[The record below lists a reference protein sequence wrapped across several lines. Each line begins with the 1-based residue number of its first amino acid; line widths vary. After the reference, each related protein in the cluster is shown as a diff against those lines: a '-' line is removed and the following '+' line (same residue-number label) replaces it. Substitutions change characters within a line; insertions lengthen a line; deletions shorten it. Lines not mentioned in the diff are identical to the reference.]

1 MTSPSRPSLRASL
14 QASKRLGE
22 RWLWGAARRLRLAD
36 IAYGTG
42 LGGELANLAG
52 RSVLLRTQ
60 DPFFAALALIELDGV
75 AGRIVLCPPDLED
88 KDLVGVIATAEIDAI
103 VCDHKMPRTAG
114 LKPLQFSL
122 PLTPL
127 DQAIDGNRATEWVMF
142 TSGTSG
148 GPKLVVHSLA
158 GLTSAIKPAAADT
171 PPIWGTF
178 YDVRRYGG
186 LQILLRG
193 LLGEGS
199 LVITRPGEPMTDFL
213 ARLGRHGVTHLTGT
227 PSHWRRVLMTPNA
240 RAITPQYVRLSGEIA
255 DQAVLESLRAFFPGV
270 SVGHAYAS
278 TEAGVGFEVNDG
290 LEGFPA
296 GLLDREGDV
305 RMRVVDG
312 SLQLRSTRAASRYLG
327 DGAAPLVAD
336 DGFVDSGDMVE
347 RRGERYHF
355 VGRRNGVINVGGLK
369 VHPEEIEA
377 VINRHPAVR
386 MSLVKGRRNPITGA
400 IVVAEVVLNEGAP
413 SDQTAISHEIIETC
427 RQDLSPF
434 KVPAMVRFTLA
445 LAMTAGGKLERAV
458 A

>member
-1 MTSPSRPSLRASL
+1 
-14 QASKRLGE
+14 
-22 RWLWGAARRLRLAD
+22 LAD

-42 LGGELANLAG
+42 LGGRLGDLAG
-52 RSVLLRTQ
+52 RSVLLRTE

-75 AGRIVLCPPDLED
+75 AGRIVLCPPDVAD
-88 KDLVGVIATAEIDAI
+88 ADLAGVMATAEIDAI
-103 VCDHKMPRTAG
+103 VCDHRMPKTAG
-114 LKPLQFSL
+114 LAPFQINL
-122 PLTPL
+122 PLTSL
-127 DQAIDGNRATEWVMF
+127 DQAVDDGRATEWVMF

-148 GPKLVVHSLA
+148 APKLVVHSLA
-158 GLTSAIKPAAADT
+158 GLTGAIKPASADKT

-178 YDVRRYGG
+178 YDIRRYGG

-199 LVITRPGEPMTDFL
+199 LIITRPGEAMADFL
-213 ARLGRHGVTHLTGT
+213 KRLGRHGVTHLTGT
-227 PSHWRRVLMTPNA
+227 PSHWRRVMMTPGA
-240 RAITPQYVRLSGEIA
+240 RAIAPRYVRLSGEIA
-255 DQAVLESLRAFFPGV
+255 DQAVLDSLRAFFPGV
-270 SVGHAYAS
+270 PVGHAYAS

-296 GLLDREGDV
+296 AFLEREGDV

-312 SLQLRSTRAASRYLG
+312 SLQLRSTRAASRYVG

-347 RRGERYHF
+347 LRADRYHF

-400 IVVAEVVLNEGAP
+400 IVVAEVVLHDGSPA
-413 SDQTAISHEIIETC
+413 DQAAISREIMETC
-427 RQDLSPF
+427 RQDLSAF
-434 KVPAMVRFTLA
+434 KVPAMVRFTPA